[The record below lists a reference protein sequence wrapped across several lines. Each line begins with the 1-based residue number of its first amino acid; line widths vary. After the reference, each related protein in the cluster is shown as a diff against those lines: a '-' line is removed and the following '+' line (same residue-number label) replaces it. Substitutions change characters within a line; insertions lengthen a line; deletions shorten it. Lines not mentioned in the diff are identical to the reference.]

1 MEYIKAFIVGGL
13 ICVIAQI
20 LVDKTKITM
29 PKILVSF
36 VVIGCILSA
45 VGIYQPLVDFG
56 GAGATV
62 PLTGFGHI
70 LARGVINEIDEAGF
84 MGVFTGAF
92 KAMAGGVAAAVV
104 FSYIAS
110 LIFNPKGPKQKK

>member
-1 MEYIKAFIVGGL
+1 MEYLKAFIVGGL
-13 ICVIAQI
+13 ICIIGQI
-20 LVDKTKITM
+20 LVDKTKLTM

-45 VGIYQPLVDFG
+45 VGIYQRLIDFG

-62 PLTGFGHI
+62 PLPGFGHL
-70 LARGVINEIDEAGF
+70 LARGVIKEVDEVGF
-84 MGVFTGAF
+84 MGIFTGAF
-92 KAMAGGVAAAVV
+92 KAMAGGVTAAVV

-110 LIFNPKGPKQKK
+110 LIFNPKTPKLK